1 MHFLPC
7 FDVIVL
13 SVHGRFQIKLW
24 KVLAFKLVISGDYLA
39 AVELTF
45 FIFFSGPQTG
55 LCDCAL
61 QRQYQMPIVDML
73 QQWAPLLQTDLCWL
87 GLGRETCKGFQQL
100 YNAVPWSRKL
110 EKNKMHSLNAKQRDR
125 CVLRLNTLT
134 LCGFTVC
141 ELGVLILLIDWA
153 DLK

>member
-13 SVHGRFQIKLW
+13 SMHGRFQIKLW

-45 FIFFSGPQTG
+45 FILFSGPQTG

-61 QRQYQMPIVDML
+61 QRQYQMLIVDML
-73 QQWAPLLQTDLCWL
+73 QQWTPTAADQIGADWIWRGNSVKDFTSF
-87 GLGRETCKGFQQL
+87 T
-100 YNAVPWSRKL
+100 
-110 EKNKMHSLNAKQRDR
+110 
-125 CVLRLNTLT
+125 T
-134 LCGFTVC
+134 LC
-141 ELGVLILLIDWA
+141 LGVRNENKIKRIHQMQNKEIVEYYIWILLCSAGSMFLGFLILVLDWA